1 MILDEVFE
9 NFVAESPLVVMFRV
23 LLEQSLSAQE
33 VDQLFVE
40 TAQKQY
46 QKELLFS
53 SVVSLMSVVVCGIAK
68 SVHSAYQSKAKRVGV
83 SLSAVY
89 KKLDGIEPQVCEAL
103 VRHASAKAEELIQQL
118 GMARPALVEGYHTK
132 ILDGNH
138 LSATER
144 RLAVLRPLGS
154 APLPAQALVVLDPS
168 LGLAIDVFACED
180 GHAQER
186 SLIPQILATVK
197 AKDLWIEDRNFCT
210 LGFLFGLHVR
220 GAFFA
225 VRQHANLPWMA
236 LTELTPVG
244 ESQSGQVFEQS
255 VQLVFNGCLKIVLRR
270 IVVQLL
276 EPTRDGHTELAILS
290 TLPQDVSALE
300 IAELYR
306 QRWSIE
312 QLFRVLEQC
321 FEGEINTLAYPG
333 AALFGFCMALVCYN
347 ILAVL
352 RAAMGN
358 EHGPDKIEAGI
369 SSYYLTDEISRV
381 YDGMMIAIP
390 PQKWQPL
397 SELAPEQTAE
407 FLKDLAAQMDL
418 AKYQS
423 HPRGEKKKTSKPK
436 HQKDKPHV
444 STARLLA
451 QEREAK
457 KRTAKAAQKHCREK
471 LSAKS

>member
-9 NFVAESPLVVMFRV
+9 SFIAKSPFVVMFRV
-23 LLEQSLSAQE
+23 LLERSLSAQA
-33 VDQLFVE
+33 VDQLFAE
-40 TAQKQY
+40 NAQKQY

-53 SVVSLMSVVVCGIAK
+53 TVVSLMSAVVCGIAK
-68 SVHSAYQSKAKRVGV
+68 SVNSAYQSNAKQVGV
-83 SLSAVY
+83 TISAVY
-89 KKLDGIEPQVCEAL
+89 QKLDGIEPQVCEAL
-103 VRHASAKAEELIQQL
+103 VRYSAAQASALITQL
-118 GMARPALVEGYHTK
+118 GMARPALVPGYRTK

-144 RLAVLRPLGS
+144 RLAVLHSVGS

-168 LGLAIDVFACED
+168 LALASDMFGCED

-186 SLIPQILATVK
+186 ALIPQVLKTVK
-197 AKDLWIEDRNFCT
+197 PKDLWLEDRNFCT
-210 LGFLFGLHVR
+210 LGFLFGIHVR

-225 VRQHANLPWMA
+225 VRQHAKLPWSA
-236 LTELTPVG
+236 LGELTPVG
-244 ESQSGQVFEQS
+244 TSKTGEVLEQS
-255 VQLVFNGCLKIVLRR
+255 VQLVFNDCLKMVLRR

-290 TLPQDVSALE
+290 TLPADVSGVE
-300 IAELYR
+300 IAELYH

-312 QLFRVLEQC
+312 RLFQVLKQC

-333 AALFGFCMALVCYN
+333 AALFGFSMALVCYN

-358 EHGPDKIEAGI
+358 VHGPDKIEAGI
-369 SSYYLTDEISRV
+369 SSYYLTDEIRRV

-390 PQKWQPL
+390 PQKWEAL
-397 SELAPEQTAE
+397 EALDLEQTAE
-407 FLKDLAAQMDL
+407 LLKDLAAQMDL

-423 HPRGEKKKTSKPK
+423 HPRGKKKKKAKPK
-436 HQKDKPHV
+436 RQKNKPHV

-451 QEREAK
+451 QAREAK
-457 KRTAKAAQKHCREK
+457 KKTDN
-471 LSAKS
+471 SS

>member
-9 NFVAESPLVVMFRV
+9 SFVTESPLVVMFRV

-40 TAQKQY
+40 NAQKQY

-53 SVVSLMSVVVCGIAK
+53 SVVSLMSAVVCGIAK
-68 SVHSAYQSKAKRVGV
+68 SVNSAYQSNAKQVGV
-83 SLSAVY
+83 SLSALY
-89 KKLDGIEPQVCEAL
+89 QKLDGIEPQVCEAL
-103 VRHASAKAEELIQQL
+103 VRHGATKAAGLINQL

-144 RLAVLRPLGS
+144 RLAVLRSVGS
-154 APLPAQALVVLDPS
+154 APLPAQALVVLDPA
-168 LGLAIDVFACED
+168 LALAIDVFCCED

-186 SLIPQILATVK
+186 SLIPQVLATVK
-197 AKDLWIEDRNFCT
+197 PKDLWIEDRNFCT
-210 LGFLFGLHVR
+210 LGFLFGIHVR
-220 GAFFA
+220 GGFFA
-225 VRQHANLPWMA
+225 VRQHANLPWTA
-236 LTELTPVG
+236 LNELTPVG
-244 ESQSGQVFEQS
+244 ESETGQVFEQS
-255 VQLVFNGCLKIVLRR
+255 VQLVFNGCLKIILRR

-290 TLPQDVSALE
+290 TLPKDVSGVE
-300 IAELYR
+300 IAGLYR

-312 QLFRVLEQC
+312 CLFNVLEKC

-358 EHGPDKIEAGI
+358 VHGPDKIEAGI
-369 SSYYLTDEISRV
+369 SSYYLSDEIRRI

-390 PQKWQPL
+390 PRKWQPL
-397 SELAPEQTAE
+397 SELEPEQTAG
-407 FLKDLAAQMDL
+407 FLTDLATQMDL

-423 HPRGEKKKTSKPK
+423 HPRGKKKKKAKPK
-436 HQKDKPHV
+436 RQKNKPHV

-451 QEREAK
+451 QGREAK
-457 KRTAKAAQKHCREK
+457 KRAAN
-471 LSAKS
+471 SS